1 MVRIAGWLF
10 IIFGLIFMIIGL
22 NVKMIT
28 DNMKKDYV
36 KKTVIITNITPT
48 SNMEKILI
56 LF

>member
-36 KKTVIITNITPT
+36 KKTAIITNITPT